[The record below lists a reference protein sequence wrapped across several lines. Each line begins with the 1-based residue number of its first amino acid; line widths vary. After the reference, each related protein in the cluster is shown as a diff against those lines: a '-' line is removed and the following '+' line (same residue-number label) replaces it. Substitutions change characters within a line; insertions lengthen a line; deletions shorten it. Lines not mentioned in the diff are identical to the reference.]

1 MRRSKSQNCHDT
13 SCINSMTSLLSSKVS
28 LVSQYS
34 LENPQKIRQAEKR
47 NSFKGIT
54 LHPIIRPAASCR
66 LIHFSTN
73 KCLRLELV
81 SPWDDTCT
89 GENIQITANI
99 FKACLQ
105 PCLVAFLFAIGSK
118 LSSTGEYMV
127 QQYMFGRLTVSTRSH
142 ILLLLVAI
150 RSCLTTVL
158 YCFVTKQVGL
168 FWWHGSPPFHHMLAC
183 LSPTDWRAGTHAAS
197 LEEWLT
203 GIVWPAGKQV
213 RCIFGMFEGKIFGRF
228 ERGVLEIGEG
238 YLETYVSKK
247 LPELV
252 EC

>member
-1 MRRSKSQNCHDT
+1 MSPAWAPGRF
-13 SCINSMTSLLSSKVS
+13 LL
-28 LVSQYS
+28 
-34 LENPQKIRQAEKR
+34 ETTHAPGRIM
-47 NSFKGIT
+47 
-54 LHPIIRPAASCR
+54 
-66 LIHFSTN
+66 
-73 KCLRLELV
+73 
-81 SPWDDTCT
+81 
-89 GENIQITANI
+89 NIQITANI

-168 FWWHGSPPFHHMLAC
+168 HRWHGSPPFHHMLAC
-183 LSPTDWRAGTHAAS
+183 LSPTGSTSLSRTGTDWRAGTHAAS

-228 ERGVLEIGEG
+228 ERGVLEIGEEKVG
-238 YLETYVSKK
+238 YLETYVLKK
-247 LPELV
+247 LLGLV
-252 EC
+252 VC